1 MAFGKR
7 IKFFRNR
14 KGMKQKEL
22 GELLGFLGK
31 TSDVRVAQYE
41 TEARTPK
48 ADLVKEM
55 AQIFDV
61 STRAINVP
69 NIDSYLG
76 LMHTLFALEDMYGI
90 KIGEIDGELC
100 LRLDWEHKEYQH
112 LFKPFHAWQQMA
124 AKLESGEISQEEYDN
139 WRYNYPELDTSEI
152 RAKVP
157 SQELSDELI
166 KALKKENQ

>member
-22 GELLGFLGK
+22 GKLLGFLGK

-48 ADLVKEM
+48 IELIKEI
-55 AQIFDV
+55 AHIFDV
-61 STRAINVP
+61 SPRAINVP

-100 LRLDWEHKEYQH
+100 LRLDREHKEYQH
-112 LFKPFHAWQQMA
+112 LFTAFHAWQQMA
-124 AKLESGEISQEEYDN
+124 AKLESGEISQEEHDN
-139 WRYNYPELDTSEI
+139 WRYKYPELDTSEI

-157 SQELSDELI
+157 SQELSNDLI

>member
-55 AQIFDV
+55 AQIFGV
-61 STRAINVP
+61 SPRAINVP

-100 LRLDWEHKEYQH
+100 LRLDKSKGTTY
-112 LFKPFHAWQQMA
+112 LSMFDMFHAWQEQA
-124 AKLESGEISQEEYDN
+124 EKLKSGEITPEEYDQ
-139 WRYNYPELDTSEI
+139 WRYNYPKND
-152 RAKVP
+152 K
-157 SQELSDELI
+157 
-166 KALKKENQ
+166 